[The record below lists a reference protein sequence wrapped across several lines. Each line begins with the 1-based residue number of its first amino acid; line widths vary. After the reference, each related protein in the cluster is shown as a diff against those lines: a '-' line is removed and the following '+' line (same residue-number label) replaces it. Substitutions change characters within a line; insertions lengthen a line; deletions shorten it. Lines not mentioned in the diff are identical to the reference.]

1 MGFGID
7 VYNIIIA
14 LLGSITFLGNCD
26 EDKAK
31 LDLFFE
37 EWQVQDDNFFES
49 FKAIYVKSQIMQDL
63 FDKKDID
70 FPVTQSGIFKQDGFC
85 DKLTPEQR
93 TVLIEYLNSEDF
105 KNTLISL

>member
-1 MGFGID
+1 
-7 VYNIIIA
+7 
-14 LLGSITFLGNCD
+14 
-26 EDKAK
+26 
-31 LDLFFE
+31 
-37 EWQVQDDNFFES
+37 
-49 FKAIYVKSQIMQDL
+49 MQKL
-63 FDKKDID
+63 FDEKDID